1 MKKVMLA
8 ACFMALLG
16 CHSRDDGG
24 PFRTDLATIAPA
36 DSGLLRQVIYRKPI
50 LLTFDDGPE
59 NLADDRSILATLARH
74 HARALWL
81 VTCKRLDPA
90 IDPHASRH
98 REALQEIIAQGHMVG
113 NHGYSHV
120 DLRPLDAAAMTHEI
134 TGCSDLITQLTGRK
148 PVYFRPPFGVRSPKV
163 DQVLKANRMQLLLWS
178 GNSYDS
184 LLTAFQRHPAIFA
197 GYIKAHPGLNV
208 GLNAMSGDVLLFH
221 DYPDTAAALDGILTR
236 LERQNFQF
244 VLPTSR

>member
-1 MKKVMLA
+1 
-8 ACFMALLG
+8 
-16 CHSRDDGG
+16 
-24 PFRTDLATIAPA
+24 
-36 DSGLLRQVIYRKPI
+36 
-50 LLTFDDGPE
+50 
-59 NLADDRSILATLARH
+59 
-74 HARALWL
+74 
-81 VTCKRLDPA
+81 
-90 IDPHASRH
+90 
-98 REALQEIIAQGHMVG
+98 MVG